1 MFFAIFAVTQFIPH
15 TKIRGV
21 TAHRKDGQTVR
32 PIDIGG
38 LKMKYPY
45 VAIAPQWDFLKL
57 LAEGTG
63 LIYQNHKILGVE
75 YVAAG
80 TKQKLFFVIPRARY
94 AQIAN
99 IIPKG
104 SDRRLRE
111 AGSPQLRSA
120 ISQAVPATRQSDK
133 EFTWDN
139 VKCLDIKMNRL
150 TR

>member
-1 MFFAIFAVTQFIPH
+1 M
-15 TKIRGV
+15 
-21 TAHRKDGQTVR
+21 R